1 MQSPF
6 SFLKRPPALI
16 LTILLAAQASVFYG
30 FSRGSENAPLV
41 RPLSRFPTQLGNWH
55 LVQQGVMEDE
65 VKDVLRADDYLTSFY
80 GNTDTRKVASL
91 FVAYFRSQ
99 RAGQTPHSP
108 KNCLPGAGWI
118 WTTSDMVPVSIA
130 GLPNPIQ
137 VNRYVVSKGEERAM
151 VLYWYQSR
159 DRVVA
164 SEYKAAAY
172 SVSDAL
178 RYNHTD
184 TALVRV
190 VIGFRTPQE
199 EQAAY
204 ESGVNF
210 IQSFYAPLRGFFP
223 A

>member
-1 MQSPF
+1 MPQLN
-6 SFLKRPPALI
+6 FLKRPPALI
-16 LTILLAAQASVFYG
+16 LTIILIAQASVFYG
-30 FSRGSENAPLV
+30 FSRGSENVPLV
-41 RPLSRFPTQLGNWH
+41 QSLDRFPAQTGNWR
-55 LVQQGVMEDE
+55 LLQNGVIEDE
-65 VKDVLRADDYLTSFY
+65 VKEVLRADDYLTRVY
-80 GNTDTRKVASL
+80 GDTQSKQVASL

-108 KNCLPGAGWI
+108 KNCLPGSGWI
-118 WTTSDMVPVSIA
+118 WTISDTVPVAIP
-130 GLPNPIQ
+130 GLAQPIV
-137 VNRYVVSKGEERAM
+137 VNRYVVTKGEERAM

-164 SEYKAAAY
+164 SEYQAAAY

-190 VIGFRTPQE
+190 VVGFRGPQD
-199 EQAAY
+199 QPAAY
-204 ESGVNF
+204 ETAVNF
-210 IQSFYAPLRGFFP
+210 IQSFYPTLRRFFP

>member
-1 MQSPF
+1 MPQL

-16 LTILLAAQASVFYG
+16 LTIILIAQASVFYG
-30 FSRGSENAPLV
+30 FSRGSENVPLV
-41 RPLSRFPTQLGNWH
+41 RPLELFPAQVGNWRV
-55 LVQQGVMEDE
+55 LQNGVIEDE
-65 VKDVLRADDYLTSFY
+65 VKDVLRADDYLTRVYANLRS
-80 GNTDTRKVASL
+80 KQVASL

-108 KNCLPGAGWI
+108 KNCLPGSGWI
-118 WTTSDMVPVSIA
+118 WTISDTVPVAIP
-130 GLPNPIQ
+130 GLAQPIV
-137 VNRYVVSKGEERAM
+137 VNRYVVTKGEERAM

-190 VIGFRTPQE
+190 VVGFRNPQD
-199 EQAAY
+199 QPAAY
-204 ESGVNF
+204 QTAVNF
-210 IQSFYAPLRGFFP
+210 IQSFYPTLRRFFP